1 MTFQS
6 WLIYL
11 TLVFVATSTPGPA
24 VFFIMTKST
33 LYGWKKAGF
42 SALGNITGLFCLG
55 IIAVTGLGA
64 ILKSSEI
71 IFNMVKFAGA
81 AYLIYIGLVQFFTK
95 NAENN
100 ASDTLLNARSVSSG
114 KIFLQAWGVAVSN
127 PKAIIFLT
135 ALFPQF
141 LDVNKA
147 LAPQFAILVSVLMI
161 SSFCFLMF
169 YAIVAH
175 KIKDW
180 LIKPSRTNLFRKITG
195 SVFISFGLL
204 LATASKE

>member
-1 MTFQS
+1 MTFES

-33 LYGWKKAGF
+33 LYGWEKASF

-64 ILKSSEI
+64 ILKTSEI
-71 IFNMVKFAGA
+71 IFEMVKFAGA
-81 AYLIYIGLVQFFTK
+81 AYLIYLGLVQFFTK
-95 NAENN
+95 NSDN
-100 ASDTLLNARSVSSG
+100 ALADTPLTAKSVSSG
-114 KIFLQAWGVAVSN
+114 KIFFQALGVAVSN
-127 PKAIIFLT
+127 PKAVIFLT

-141 LDVNKA
+141 LDVSKA
-147 LAPQFAILVSVLMI
+147 LAPQFFILVSVLMT
-161 SSFCFLMF
+161 SSFCFLML
-169 YAIVAH
+169 YAVVAH

-180 LIKPSRTNLFRKITG
+180 LLEPSRINLFRKATG
-195 SVFISFGLL
+195 SVFISFGVL
-204 LATASKE
+204 LAATSKD

>member
-11 TLVFVATSTPGPA
+11 TLVFIATSTPGPA

-33 LYGWKKAGF
+33 LYGWEKASF

-55 IIAVTGLGA
+55 IIAVTGLGT
-64 ILKSSEI
+64 ILKTSEI

-81 AYLIYIGLVQFFTK
+81 AYLIYLGLVQFFTK
-95 NAENN
+95 NADNTV
-100 ASDTLLNARSVSSG
+100 SKTPLTTRSVSSG
-114 KIFLQAWGVAVSN
+114 KIFLQALGVAISN

-147 LAPQFAILVSVLMI
+147 LAPQFAILVSVLMT

-180 LIKPSRTNLFRKITG
+180 LIAPSRLNLFRKITG
-195 SVFISFGLL
+195 SVFISFGVL

>member
-1 MTFQS
+1 MTLQS

-11 TLVFVATSTPGPA
+11 TLVFVATFTPGPA
-24 VFFIMTKST
+24 IFFIITKST
-33 LYGWKKAGF
+33 LYGWKKASF

-64 ILKSSEI
+64 ILKTSEI
-71 IFNMVKFAGA
+71 VFDLIKFAGA
-81 AYLIYIGLVQFFTK
+81 AYLIYLGLVQFFTK
-95 NAENN
+95 T
-100 ASDTLLNARSVSSG
+100 ASTNVDQEPLTPKLFSPG
-114 KIFLQAWGVAVSN
+114 KTFFQAFGVAVSN

-141 LDVNKA
+141 IDVDKS
-147 LAPQFAILVSVLMI
+147 LAPQFFVLVSVLMA

-180 LIKPSRTNLFRKITG
+180 LIAPSRLNLFRKITG
-195 SVFISFGLL
+195 SVFISFGVL

>member
-1 MTFQS
+1 MTLQS

-11 TLVFVATSTPGPA
+11 TLVFVATFTPGPA
-24 VFFIMTKST
+24 IFFIITKST
-33 LYGWKKAGF
+33 LYGWKKASF

-55 IIAVTGLGA
+55 IIAVTGLGT
-64 ILKSSEI
+64 ILKTSEI

-81 AYLIYIGLVQFFTK
+81 AYLIYLGLVQFFTK
-95 NAENN
+95 T
-100 ASDTLLNARSVSSG
+100 ASTNVDQEPLTPKLFSPG
-114 KIFLQAWGVAVSN
+114 KTFFQAFGVAVSN

-141 LDVNKA
+141 IDVDKS
-147 LAPQFAILVSVLMI
+147 LAPQFFVLVSVLMA

-175 KIKDW
+175 NIKEW
-180 LIKPSRTNLFRKITG
+180 LITPSRLNLFRKITG
-195 SVFISFGLL
+195 SVFISFGVL